1 MILDIFFGITS
12 GFLLGERCNLVSYT
26 FKNLKLIDM
35 KKLIFL
41 LLSFVAILVCKGQ
54 VQVVTLTGIGSDS
67 DGTVSKTEWLA
78 LSTNPSATVI
88 ATPLVT
94 YTTLIKSVTHTTTVV
109 PAGGVQWLGGVYK
122 FVFRVTDN
130 NGATSLDTMQVT
142 FKVNIAPKAN
152 AGPDQTGTFNSTA
165 IGGVDKPSDVA
176 VNWRKL
182 YGRAALIL
190 EPTKPV
196 TRVTGLQPG
205 LYVFEKTVKNSA
217 GSARDWVYVTV
228 RGLNSTR
235 TLKAF

>member
-12 GFLLGERCNLVSYT
+12 GFLLGERCNLVSHT

-54 VQVVTLTGIGSDS
+54 VQVVNLDGSASSDP
-67 DGTVSKTEWLA
+67 DGTIVSWKWTA
-78 LSTNPSATVI
+78 LTTNPSATVFG
-88 ATPLVT
+88 TPT
-94 YTTLIKSVTHTTTVV
+94 ASKTTVV
-109 PAGGVQWLGGVYK
+109 PAGGVQWLAGVYK
-122 FVFRVTDN
+122 FELTVTDN
-130 NGATSLDTMQVT
+130 LGASSKDTVNVT

-165 IGGVDKPSDVA
+165 IGGIDKPADVA

-182 YGRAALIL
+182 YGRTALIL

-235 TLKAF
+235 QLK